1 MPTELQH
8 KGQNHSHK
16 EEWDAVD
23 SYIAEKVVGRDAA
36 LDEALKANAAA
47 GLPSIDVS
55 PNQGKLLHVL
65 ALTKGAQRILEI
77 GTLGGYSTIW
87 LARALPA
94 GGRLV
99 TLEVEPKHAQVAQA
113 NLDRARLADVVEIRV
128 GPAADSLA
136 QLQKEE
142 VDPFDLIF
150 IDADKKNIPS
160 YLDWALKLAKVGTLI
175 VTDNVVREGAIVDP
189 ANPDPDV
196 QGVRAMF
203 DMMAAEK
210 RLAATAIQTVGSK
223 GWDGFALAVV
233 AGK

>member
-1 MPTELQH
+1 M
-8 KGQNHSHK
+8 
-16 EEWDAVD
+16 
-23 SYIAEKVVGRDAA
+23 
-36 LDEALKANAAA
+36 
-47 GLPSIDVS
+47 
-55 PNQGKLLHVL
+55 
-65 ALTKGAQRILEI
+65 
-77 GTLGGYSTIW
+77 
-87 LARALPA
+87 
-94 GGRLV
+94 
-99 TLEVEPKHAQVAQA
+99 
-113 NLDRARLADVVEIRV
+113 

-136 QLQKEE
+136 LLQKEE